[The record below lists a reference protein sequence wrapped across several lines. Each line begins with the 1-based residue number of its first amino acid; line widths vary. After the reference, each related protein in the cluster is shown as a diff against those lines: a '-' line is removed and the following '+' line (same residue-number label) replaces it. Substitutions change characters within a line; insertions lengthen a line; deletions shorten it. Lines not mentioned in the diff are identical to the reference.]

1 MVRMSL
7 RSSFI
12 VLKNIELW
20 GVFEIYICEYGLA
33 FDPYYL
39 EFDGPCAL
47 GYFVVSEQM
56 FGALDCYVVKSLA
69 IA

>member
-1 MVRMSL
+1 MSL
-7 RSSFI
+7 RSWFI
-12 VLKNIELW
+12 GLKNIESW
-20 GVFEIYICEYGLA
+20 GVFKINICEYGLA

-39 EFDGPCAL
+39 EFDGPCAFR
-47 GYFVVSEQM
+47 YYVASEQM